1 MKHFPVLFLML
12 LSIVLCFRST
22 QAQTV
27 PNVCQAQLFLADIN
41 ASGRLV
47 TSGNNLVFIED
58 LPPAGWLQS
67 SPSGSSQAL
76 MIDRSIITD
85 VNKQPNPVYVQTVS
99 IHTKRMI
106 VYQSRQEK
114 FLTFRLMSPSCSS
127 IVTWLSRKSPS
138 PPIKKAPLIKVIRIP
153 ASYRRKMLPDI
164 SGLLVIEEKMI
175 TFDNRR
181 GTTFRWDFRDIKE
194 LERRKRFF
202 LKITPYSGSSFEFDL
217 YGNGLSEQD
226 LRDTWA
232 RILQH

>member
-12 LSIVLCFRST
+12 LSIVLCFCST

-41 ASGRLV
+41 TSGRLV
-47 TSGNNLVFIED
+47 ISGNSLVFIED
-58 LPPAGWLQS
+58 LPAAGWFQS
-67 SPSGSSQAL
+67 SPAGPSQAL
-76 MIDRSIITD
+76 IIDRSIIID
-85 VNKQPNPVYVQTVS
+85 VNAQPNAVTSTIS
-99 IHTKRMI
+99 IQTKRM
-106 VYQSRQEK
+106 VNYQSRQEK

-127 IVTWLSRKSPS
+127 IAPWLSRRSPS
-138 PPIKKAPLIKVIRIP
+138 PSTKKAPLFKPIRIP

-164 SGLLVIEEKMI
+164 SGVLVIEEKMI

-194 LERRKRFF
+194 LERRRKFF
-202 LKITPYSGSSFEFDL
+202 FKITPYSGSSFEFDL

-226 LRDTWA
+226 FRDTWA